1 MTGLINQ
8 ILSVPTWTVLD
19 LVALIAFVED
29 AL

>member
-8 ILSVPTWTVLD
+8 ILSVPTWTVLG
-19 LVALIAFVED
+19 LVALIVFVED